1 MQVALENK
9 LRNAFM
15 TSFLPRDRKRQLL
28 NAHFDPHTLACRMAE
43 QVHTEDPHEGEGAV
57 LTDATPEV
65 SVVGGSDTRAE
76 STLKQ
81 ADATIRRL
89 TTADM
94 KPVETFRSMDVRCP
108 STWPH

>member
-1 MQVALENK
+1 
-9 LRNAFM
+9 
-15 TSFLPRDRKRQLL
+15 
-28 NAHFDPHTLACRMAE
+28 MAE
-43 QVHTEDPHEGEGAV
+43 QVPEVHAEDSHEGEGAV
-57 LTDATPEV
+57 LTDVGPEV
-65 SVVGGSDTRAE
+65 TVLGSKDSRAE

-108 STWPH
+108 RTQPH